1 MKPRI
6 NFHYTIPYCPLTS
19 FEFIPYTNTITVDES
34 CYYYRVM
41 PQLPKVIN
49 ILRSTPNSRQ
59 VVIVTHKQF
68 ENDACL
74 ISIQFL
80 IVKKKLIVIANFRSE
95 CRINGRPND
104 ERMLR
109 YFATIV
115 CWGLNLQKFK
125 IYVNVAQYHENLGEL
140 NNFGLLK

>member
-59 VVIVTHKQF
+59 CVNNPLPPKRISEETKRKIS
-68 ENDACL
+68 EALKKRNEDPDYRRMISERTKDAMKRTE
-74 ISIQFL
+74 
-80 IVKKKLIVIANFRSE
+80 VRE
-95 CRINGRPND
+95 RIRQG
-104 ERMLR
+104 MM
-109 YFATIV
+109 
-115 CWGLNLQKFK
+115 KF
-125 IYVNVAQYHENLGEL
+125 
-140 NNFGLLK
+140 